1 MTERKGD
8 RQTPGRDRKWGDRH
22 QVMTETEERTDTKIL
37 MSRKASE
44 AHWKQLGRKAVLP
57 QMF

>member
-1 MTERKGD
+1 MTESGE
-8 RQTPGRDRKWGDRH
+8 TDRH
-22 QVMTETEERTDTKIL
+22 QIMAETEERTDTKIL